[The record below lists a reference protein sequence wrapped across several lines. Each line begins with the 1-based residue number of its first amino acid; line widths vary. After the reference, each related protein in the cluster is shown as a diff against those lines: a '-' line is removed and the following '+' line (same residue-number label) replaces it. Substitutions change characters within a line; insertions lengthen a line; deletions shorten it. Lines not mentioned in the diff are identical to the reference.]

1 MMQRY
6 FSNNLENNKFILN
19 NDDIYHIVKV
29 MRMKDKEKIEVVYN
43 HKVYLCELDM
53 SNNLEVKKLKLL
65 SENIQ
70 NDIKRVLIVPLLK
83 EQKFDLILQKA
94 TELGVDEII
103 PLEMER
109 SIVKITDD
117 KMEKKLERWSKI
129 CKEASE
135 QSKRTDIP
143 SITKVK
149 KIKDLKD
156 LDGLKMVCSTV
167 EKENLLK
174 KFLTAHTNYDKI
186 NIVMGPEGGISPK
199 EEEMLVD
206 LGFERVSLGK
216 RILRVETVPLFVLSV
231 LNYEFME

>member
-1 MMQRY
+1 MQRY

>member
-43 HKVYLCELDM
+43 HNVYLCELDM
-53 SNNLEVKKLKLL
+53 SNNLEVRKLELV

-143 SITKVK
+143 SKSAT
-149 KIKDLKD
+149 
-156 LDGLKMVCSTV
+156 
-167 EKENLLK
+167 
-174 KFLTAHTNYDKI
+174 
-186 NIVMGPEGGISPK
+186 IS
-199 EEEMLVD
+199 
-206 LGFERVSLGK
+206 
-216 RILRVETVPLFVLSV
+216 
-231 LNYEFME
+231 